1 MSSVR
6 FGKNFSFEAGGG
18 STPFSAIGAGSFKPA
33 TTALSTVGKAAPA
46 MGMLGKAG
54 AFASTASNILGPIAM
69 GLQVGNMLYG
79 AWNATKQANKEKA
92 ALAKKAEKIQGQIT
106 QNSVALRDDLSDID
120 EDYQDK
126 QTQFGEDIGEKLED
140 ASSSIGQTI
149 KRGNG
154 LLTGAGTIQ
163 KQEIMDDT
171 GRFVER
177 GVERLNT
184 QRGGDYAGIIDPYN
198 RQQENSQQGLLDI
211 ASQRKQLESRDSFM
225 ENLLG

>member
-6 FGKNFSFEAGGG
+6 LQPDMSG
-18 STPFSAIGAGSFKPA
+18 SWNTTKPMTGLTNMA
-33 TTALSTVGKAAPA
+33 STVSSAAPA

-54 AFASTASNILGPIAM
+54 GMLAGASSILGPISM

-79 AWNATKQANKEKA
+79 AWNTTKQANKEKA

-126 QTQFGEDIGEKLED
+126 QTQFGENIGEKLED
-140 ASSSIGQTI
+140 ASASIGKTI
-149 KRGNG
+149 NRGKG

-211 ASQRKQLESRDSFM
+211 ASQRKQLEGRDSMM